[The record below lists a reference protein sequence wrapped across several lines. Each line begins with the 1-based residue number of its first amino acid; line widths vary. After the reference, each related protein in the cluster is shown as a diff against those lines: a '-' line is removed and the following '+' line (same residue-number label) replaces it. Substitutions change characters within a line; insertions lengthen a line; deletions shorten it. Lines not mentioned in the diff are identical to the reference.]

1 VFPTVETNLGNAY
14 SGSTGVFTAPA
25 SGAYVFSL
33 TVTLYGLSSRTNR
46 GTFYITQNGVEKVT
60 VVADTYDTS
69 NKYGM
74 ASGTTVLV
82 LNKGDDVHVKV
93 AGSNYYI
100 YGGGYTYFSG
110 FLLH

>member
-1 VFPTVETNLGNAY
+1 
-14 SGSTGVFTAPA
+14 
-25 SGAYVFSL
+25 
-33 TVTLYGLSSRTNR
+33 VTLYGTSSRASQ
-46 GTFYITQNGVEKVT
+46 GTFYITKNGVEKVT

-69 NKYGM
+69 DKYDM
-74 ASGTTVLV
+74 ASGTAVLV

-93 AGSNYYI
+93 SESNYYI